1 MSVENS
7 SLATRVCFADSNIWL
22 YTFLKEQGETK
33 SNLAKQAIQQNDTA
47 ISAQVI
53 NEVCVNLIRKA
64 GFDEAQVQALVNDF
78 YSRFTV
84 VAINRQELLKASE
97 LRRRHKFSYWDSLIV
112 ACALAANATILYSED
127 MDTSLVIEGRLQII
141 NPLVK

>member
-1 MSVENS
+1 MNLENGG
-7 SLATRVCFADSNIWL
+7 LARPVCFVDSNIWL
-22 YTFLKEQGETK
+22 YTFLEGQDKTK
-33 SNLAKQAIQQNDTA
+33 SDLAKQAIQQNDTA
-47 ISAQVI
+47 ISTQVI

-64 GFDEAQVQALVNDF
+64 GFDETKVQALVADF

-97 LRRRHKFSYWDSLIV
+97 LRLRHKFSYWDSLIV

-127 MDTSLVIEGRLQII
+127 MDTSLVVEGRLQII
-141 NPLVK
+141 NPLVD